1 MEKRTSKA
9 SASIGKFIGAAAGI
23 AAAVGIFRTLRGAVD
38 QAFSRI
44 DTMEQFDRVMT
55 TMTGS
60 AEVAEQTLATIN
72 DTVKGTAFGLDT
84 AASAVQNFVT
94 SGIEVESATRYFES
108 WGDAVAFYTK
118 GTSQDLEGVTDALSK
133 MSTRGKVDME
143 QLGRIM
149 EAGIPAMDIYAE
161 AMGMSTE
168 EVADQMRKGKLE
180 AGQFME
186 VMDEALANGTEK
198 FPALAGA
205 AKDAGASWQGSFD
218 NMKAAVARGVTNII
232 ESIDTMLEDNGL
244 PTMREMV
251 SEFGSAFESALTFI
265 GESIPPLIEFI
276 KQFAQANEEAFGGIR
291 DTVMTVF
298 TTIWGYIQ
306 EVWQY
311 IMEIWNEYGPQL
323 TVLAETIFGTIR
335 DVVQFVFETVWNI
348 IKTILDLLVPYI
360 KDVLGR
366 IAEFWAE
373 NGEQIMKAVDNAF
386 TFIKGVIDFIMP
398 IVTGII
404 KGAWDIITAIFNT
417 TIGVIM
423 GIIKWFASLLTG
435 DFEGMKEAAIGIVET
450 MWDGIKGVIAGAWN
464 LVSGAF
470 SGLWDSISGWF
481 SGLKDDALEW
491 GKNMI
496 SGFID
501 GIKSMGSNVAS
512 AAGDVVKKAGD
523 FLKFWSPAKK
533 GEGRYIVHW
542 GRNMIDGFLDGV
554 KEEGRKAG
562 AVMDGVIANMQP
574 RNPIDIAGQVASTNA
589 SLNSRIS
596 HEINNSSNIENL
608 LNLLYDALN
617 RQQVIVLDSGELV
630 GATTEKY
637 NESLGDNSRSKMRWS
652 L

>member
-1 MEKRTSKA
+1 LERRTGKA
-9 SASIGKFIGAAAGI
+9 SLSIGKFVTAAAGI

-161 AMGMSTE
+161 AMGISTE

-186 VMDEALANGTEK
+186 VMDEALTNGTEK

-251 SEFGSAFESALTFI
+251 SQFGSAFESALTFI
-265 GESIPPLIEFI
+265 GESIPKVVELI
-276 KQFAQANEEAFGGIR
+276 KGFAQSNSETFGALR
-291 DTVMTVF
+291 DNAMSIF
-298 TTIWGYIQ
+298 TMIWGYVQ
-306 EVWQY
+306 DLWQT
-311 IMEIWNEYGPQL
+311 IMEIWNNYGPQL
-323 TVLAETIFGTIR
+323 VELSQTYFGKIKE
-335 DVVQFVFETVWNI
+335 VSQFVFDTVWSI
-348 IKTILDLLVPYI
+348 IKTVLDLIVPFVQDTLT
-360 KDVLGR
+360 K
-366 IAEFWAE
+366 IAEFWDE
-373 NGEQIMKAVDNAF
+373 NGEQIMEAVDNAF
-386 TFIKGVIDFIMP
+386 NFIMGVIEFIMP

-417 TIGVIM
+417 TIGVVM
-423 GIIKWFASLLTG
+423 GLVKWFASLLTG
-435 DFEGMKEAAIGIVET
+435 DFEGMKESSIGIVET
-450 MWDGIKGVIAGAWN
+450 MWDGIKGVVAGAWN
-464 LVSGAF
+464 LIKGAF
-470 SGLWDSISGWF
+470 GGLWQSISGWF
-481 SGLKDDALEW
+481 SGLKDDAIEW

-501 GIKSMGSNVAS
+501 GIKDKASDVAS
-512 AAGDVVKKAGD
+512 AASSVVKAAGD
-523 FLKFWSPAKK
+523 YIKFWSPSKK

-562 AVMDGVIANMQP
+562 KVMDGVIANMQP
-574 RNPIDIAGQVASTNA
+574 RNPIDIAGAVNGINRQASRQISTNLTNELQIERQPIFVKVEGNA
-589 SLNSRIS
+589 EWIRAYVN
-596 HEINNSSNIENL
+596 EENAIEN
-608 LNLLYDALN
+608 
-617 RQQVIVLDSGELV
+617 E
-630 GATTEKY
+630 
-637 NESLGDNSRSKMRWS
+637 MRRF
-652 L
+652 